1 MHESSVATLELRL
14 QKQVESARVAF
25 GRGNYDYTVELCSAV
40 LREAP
45 GCLPVRKLHR
55 AALVRRTAS
64 PVGSLGSGLGRSS
77 RTPFLFPGVPEV
89 ELESLK
95 IIGRAEEMLEE
106 DPHDAGALQFVAQAA
121 AALGWKET
129 LVFAHEAIRERA
141 PGDEANLISL
151 GHALIAA
158 GRPTEAVKVA
168 EQAVRLEPTSAPA
181 LNLLKTATSANALL
195 ENNWDKEISLR
206 GLVRGSRAPLGSRA
220 PFPAPHQPTTSTPT
234 EFLPSEVR
242 ELYAFVRQYPKD
254 PVGRM
259 QLANKLREAGHCDSA
274 IVHYQVAAAN
284 PGTRAAA
291 LLGLGR
297 CYHEKG
303 QLDLA
308 VMQLESA
315 KTELKEM
322 GQTKKLILY
331 ELGCCHEEE
340 GHLEQ
345 AIVEFKE
352 VYSADPSYRDVADR
366 INKHFAK
373 S

>member
-14 QKQVESARVAF
+14 QKQVESARIAF
-25 GRGNYDYTVELCSAV
+25 GRGNYDYTVELCSGV

-55 AALVRRTAS
+55 AALVRRARVPAGVLGATLSRLSRS
-64 PVGSLGSGLGRSS
+64 PFVQ
-77 RTPFLFPGVPEV
+77 TGVTQSDQ
-89 ELESLK
+89 ESLK
-95 IIGRAEEMLEE
+95 LMGRAEEMLEN
-106 DPHDAGALQFVAQAA
+106 DPHDQSALEFIAQAA
-121 AALGWKET
+121 TALGWKET
-129 LVFAHEAIRERA
+129 AVFAYEAIRERA
-141 PGDEANLISL
+141 PGDEENLLSL
-151 GHALIAA
+151 GQALINA
-158 GRPTEAVKVA
+158 GRPAEAVKVA

-181 LNLLKTATSANALL
+181 LALLKNASAANAVL
-195 ENNWDKEISLR
+195 EGNWEQEGSYRVNL
-206 GLVRGSRAPLGSRA
+206 RGSRAPLGSRA
-220 PFPAPHQPTTSTPT
+220 PFPAPNQVASTAESMPP
-234 EFLPSEVR
+234 ELR

-284 PGTRAAA
+284 AGTRAAA

-303 QLDLA
+303 QIDLA
-308 VMQLESA
+308 VIQLENA
-315 KTELKEM
+315 KSELKEM
-322 GQTKKLILY
+322 GQTKKTVLY

-345 AIVEFKE
+345 AISEFKE
-352 VYSADPSYRDVADR
+352 VYSADPGYRDVADR

>member
-14 QKQVESARVAF
+14 QKQVENARVAF
-25 GRGNYDYTVELCSAV
+25 GRANYDYTIELCSSV

-55 AALVRRTAS
+55 AALVRRANAPENS
-64 PVGSLGSGLGRSS
+64 AGALPARSS
-77 RTPFLFPGVPEV
+77 RSPFLLTGVAPSEQ
-89 ELESLK
+89 ESLK
-95 IIGRAEEMLEE
+95 LLGRAEEMLED
-106 DPHDAGALQFVAQAA
+106 DPHDATALQWIAQAA
-121 AALGWKET
+121 TALGWKET
-129 LVFAHEAIRERA
+129 VVFAYEAIRERA
-141 PGDEANLISL
+141 PGDEANLILL
-151 GHALIAA
+151 GQAMINA
-158 GRPTEAVKVA
+158 GRPAEALKVA

-181 LNLLKTATSANALL
+181 LQLLKNASAANAVL
-195 ENNWDKEISLR
+195 EGNWEKEGTFR
-206 GLVRGSRAPLGSRA
+206 GMMRGSRAPLGSHA
-220 PFPAPHQPTTSTPT
+220 PFPAPPPRTGHTND
-234 EFLPSEVR
+234 FLPPEVR
-242 ELYAFVRQYPKD
+242 ELYQFVRQYPRD

-259 QLANKLREAGHCDSA
+259 QLANKLREAGHYDSA

-284 PGTRAAA
+284 TGTRAAA

-303 QLDLA
+303 QIDLA

-315 KTELKEM
+315 KSELKDM
-322 GQTKKLILY
+322 GQTKKLVLY

-345 AIVEFKE
+345 AISEFKE
-352 VYSADPSYRDVADR
+352 VYSADPAYRDVADR
-366 INKHFAK
+366 ISKHYAQ